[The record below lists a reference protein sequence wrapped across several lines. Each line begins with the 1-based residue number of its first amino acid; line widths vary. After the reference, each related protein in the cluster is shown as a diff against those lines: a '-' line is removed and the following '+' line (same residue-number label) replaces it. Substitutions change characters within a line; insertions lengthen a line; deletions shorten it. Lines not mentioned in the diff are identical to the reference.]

1 MAGDNNIAETDGA
14 AQSSVFAVT
23 SAPAQRGWYTIG
35 SLTKAVRHDPPRT
48 AAQPACERGPRAYGR
63 GSARGPKPKPPP
75 ATTPGVLDDDIRF
88 EAAPWSAQ
96 P

>member
-23 SAPAQRGWYTIG
+23 SA
-35 SLTKAVRHDPPRT
+35 SLIKAVRHDRPRT

-75 ATTPGVLDDDIRF
+75 ATRPAVLDDDIRF